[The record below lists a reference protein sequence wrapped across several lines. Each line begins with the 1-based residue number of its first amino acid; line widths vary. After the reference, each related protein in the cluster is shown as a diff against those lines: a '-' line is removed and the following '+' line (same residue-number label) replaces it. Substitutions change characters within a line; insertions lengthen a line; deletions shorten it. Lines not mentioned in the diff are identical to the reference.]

1 VYKVIFPIIPFA
13 ETFKSS
19 YWRHNIREIFCYKK
33 PLKRAAPSLL
43 WRFLD
48 LGSEIQDPGYGM
60 GKKSES
66 GINIPDPQHWY
77 WQIII
82 F

>member
-1 VYKVIFPIIPFA
+1 MKTGPKFCLQHFKNKIISNFVKFVA
-13 ETFKSS
+13 T
-19 YWRHNIREIFCYKK
+19 KK
-33 PLKRAAPSLL
+33 GMTTNCFHPSLL

>member
-1 VYKVIFPIIPFA
+1 VA
-13 ETFKSS
+13 T
-19 YWRHNIREIFCYKK
+19 KK
-33 PLKRAAPSLL
+33 GMTTNFFHPSLL

-48 LGSEIQDPGYGM
+48 LGSEIQDPGYGI

-66 GINIPDPQHWY
+66 GINIPGPQHWY
-77 WQIII
+77 WQIVI